1 MMYLSRVFLQPG
13 KLNNAYEWHRA
24 LWSLFPDVERG
35 SVSPFLYHIES
46 INLASGAQVLMQ
58 SSIEPVARSAC
69 AKTLAIKPF
78 PAPFQAGQRLV
89 FQLLANPT
97 KCISDTQNKTNKKNK
112 GKCRVPLIKEDEQ
125 IAWLHRK
132 LAESVNIE
140 ALTVRSLAPLYFRK
154 GNRAGK
160 VVAVSFEGMFEVRDV
175 EQLTDNWKNGIGPAK
190 AFGCGLLMVR
200 RA

>member
-1 MMYLSRVFLQPG
+1 MYLSRVFLQPG

-35 SVSPFLYHIES
+35 SVSPFLYHMES
-46 INLASGAQVLMQ
+46 INLATGAQVLMQ
-58 SSIEPVARSAC
+58 SSIEPVADSV
-69 AKTLAIKPF
+69 LARVLATKPF
-78 PAPFQAGQRLV
+78 PASFQVGQRLA

-97 KCISDTQNKTNKKNK
+97 RCISDKQDKANKKNH
-112 GKCRVPLIKEDEQ
+112 GKCRVPLIKEEEQ
-125 IAWLHRK
+125 SSWLQRK
-132 LAESVNIE
+132 FAGAV
-140 ALTVRSLAPLYFRK
+140 SLETFHITNHAPLYFRK

-160 VVAVSFEGMFEVRDV
+160 VVPVLFEGTFEIRDAERV
-175 EQLTDNWKNGIGPAK
+175 AEIWESGIGPAK